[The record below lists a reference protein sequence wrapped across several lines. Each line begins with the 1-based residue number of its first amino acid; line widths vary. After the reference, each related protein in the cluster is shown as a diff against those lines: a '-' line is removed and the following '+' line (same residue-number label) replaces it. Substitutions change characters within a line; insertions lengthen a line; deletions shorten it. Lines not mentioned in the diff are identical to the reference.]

1 MKEIKDLELENQ
13 AKRDKE
19 EKIVVYGEGCSN
31 DCPHRH
37 SEQCTAHKK
46 YLSEIES
53 LLSYMKTPMKV
64 NVKLVHIQNS
74 VRQLVVSTIT
84 LLIVGIY

>member
-1 MKEIKDLELENQ
+1 MKENKDLELENQ
-13 AKRDKE
+13 AKRDKAL
-19 EKIVVYGEGCSN
+19 
-31 DCPHRH
+31 
-37 SEQCTAHKK
+37 EQCTAHKK

>member
-37 SEQCTAHKK
+37 SWT
-46 YLSEIES
+46 S
-53 LLSYMKTPMKV
+53 
-64 NVKLVHIQNS
+64 
-74 VRQLVVSTIT
+74 STI
-84 LLIVGIY
+84 

>member
-37 SEQCTAHKK
+37 SWTTRKFIHA
-46 YLSEIES
+46 STS
-53 LLSYMKTPMKV
+53 LE
-64 NVKLVHIQNS
+64 
-74 VRQLVVSTIT
+74 T
-84 LLIVGIY
+84 LIFLF

>member
-19 EKIVVYGEGCSN
+19 EKIVV
-31 DCPHRH
+31 
-37 SEQCTAHKK
+37 
-46 YLSEIES
+46 
-53 LLSYMKTPMKV
+53 
-64 NVKLVHIQNS
+64 QNS